1 MERIEDTFNDEINLL
16 DYWKVI
22 AKHKKLI
29 ILIVVL
35 VVVAT
40 AIVSLIMTP
49 IYESKAVLMPVSASS
64 KEPGL
69 SAMFA
74 VQLGIAPP
82 ASPAASEIVSLL
94 KSNIIKEKIINKYN
108 LLPLLL
114 EKKDLK
120 DKTQNEILWEA
131 MRSLEKMM
139 DIKYMQKD
147 NIIELSVQYKNPEK
161 AANLVSYAVKEL
173 NEYMCSEAKRVADTN
188 RKYLE
193 SQVDKVSDP
202 YVKAKIYGLIAQQIE
217 TSMMAEAKENFAFKI
232 LDPPKV
238 PDKRV
243 KPKRKQ
249 MVLISFVVALFLSI
263 FIAFFKEYIE
273 KARLKVS

>member
-1 MERIEDTFNDEINLL
+1 MEKTEETFNDEINLL
-16 DYWKVI
+16 DYWRVI
-22 AKHKKLI
+22 VKHKKLI
-29 ILIVVL
+29 IWIVEIVVI
-35 VVVAT
+35 AT

-49 IYESKAVLMPVSASS
+49 IYESKAVIMPVSASA

-69 SAMFA
+69 SAMLA
-74 VQLGIAPP
+74 VQFGIAPP
-82 ASPAASEIVSLL
+82 ASPAASEIVNLL
-94 KSNIIKEKIINKYN
+94 KSNIIREKIINRYN
-108 LLPLLL
+108 LMPLLL
-114 EKKDLK
+114 EKKNLK

-131 MRSLEKMM
+131 MRTLEKMM
-139 DIKYMQKD
+139 MIKYVQKD

-161 AANLVSYAVKEL
+161 AADMVNYTLKEL

-188 RKYLE
+188 RRYLE

-217 TSMMAEAKENFAFKI
+217 TSMLAEAKENFAFKV

-243 KPKRKQ
+243 KPKRTQ
-249 MVLISFVVALFLSI
+249 MVLISFVVALFASV
-263 FIAFFKEYIE
+263 FMAFFKEYVE
-273 KARLKVS
+273 KVRTKV